1 MFKRV
6 QANQRF
12 DNSDNSKAIEGND
25 DPRIAM
31 AQVNRQIVAFQ
42 SAGEEVPARLLR
54 LSKALAGECIAQSQG
69 R

>member
-12 DNSDNSKAIEGND
+12 DNSDNSKAIEAHD

-54 LSKALAGECIAQSQG
+54 LSQALAGECIAQSQG